1 MRVAVRLFAVL
12 RERSG
17 SERVE
22 LELPPGARVSD
33 ALRALSRVRGLEGVL
48 ERMPVQM
55 AVNREYAST
64 DTPLHAEDEL
74 ALIPPLSGGA
84 ARAVV
89 RDSPLDIQALLD
101 AVRDPR
107 AGALVAFAGVTREVA
122 LLDYEAYREMAGER
136 IEAIVHECV
145 ERHGLCAAAAEH
157 RVGAVA
163 LGEPS
168 VVVAT
173 SAPHRAEA
181 FEGAREIIDRI
192 KAEAPIWKREHGA
205 DGSVRAVDGVPAP
218 GAAPLAADVEG
229 AAPADRLARLTH
241 LDDRGAARMV
251 DVGEKRESHRRA
263 RARAAVRLSPK
274 TARAVQAGDAPK
286 GDVLLTAR
294 LAGIQ
299 AAKRT
304 HELIPLAHQLALSF
318 VDVQAAVDVERGLI
332 ELTSEVH
339 AVGRTGVEMEALTAC
354 AVAALTIYD
363 MTKALERGIR
373 LECVELLEKSGGRND
388 WRRASGMT

>member
-1 MRVAVRLFAVL
+1 VRLFAVL
-12 RERSG
+12 RELSG
-17 SERVE
+17 SEQVE
-22 LELPPGARVSD
+22 LELPSDASVAD

-48 ERMPVQM
+48 ERIPVQM
-55 AVNREYAST
+55 AVNREYASR
-64 DTPLHAEDEL
+64 DTLLHAEDEL

-84 ARAVV
+84 SRATV
-89 RDSPLDIQALLD
+89 RDSPLDVQALLD
-101 AVRDPR
+101 EVRDPR
-107 AGALVAFAGVTREVA
+107 AGAVVGFAGVTREVPV
-122 LLDYEAYREMAGER
+122 LDYEAYREMAGER
-136 IEAIVHECV
+136 IEEIVRECV

-168 VVVAT
+168 VVVAA
-173 SAPHRAEA
+173 SAPHRAQA

-192 KAEAPIWKREHGA
+192 KAEAPIWKREHAA
-205 DGSVRAVDGVPAP
+205 DGSVRAVDGTPAP
-218 GAAPLAADVEG
+218 GAVPLAGEQA
-229 AAPADRLARLTH
+229 ARLTH
-241 LDDRGAARMV
+241 LDERGGARMV

-263 RARAAVRLSPK
+263 RARAEVRLSARA
-274 TARAVQAGDAPK
+274 ARAVQLGDAPK

-304 HELIPLAHQLALSF
+304 HELIPLAHQLALTF
-318 VDVQAAVDVERGLI
+318 VDVRAAVDVEGGLI

-339 AVGRTGVEMEALTAC
+339 ALDRTGVEMEALTAC
-354 AVAALTIYD
+354 TVAALTIYD

-373 LECVELLEKSGGRND
+373 IERVELLEKSGGRSD
-388 WRRASGMT
+388 WRREGSGP